1 VDVQQKSDD
10 LRLRTYAPVYQTYLD
25 QGDVSSAFKLF
36 MKMKHCETVVLQ
48 PETYVQLIACV
59 AENGHFR

>member
-1 VDVQQKSDD
+1 VYE
-10 LRLRTYAPVYQTYLD
+10 TYIE

-36 MKMKHCETVVLQ
+36 AKMKGGQNVVLL

-59 AENGHFR
+59 AENGYFRYVSFGVLKSNKDIQ